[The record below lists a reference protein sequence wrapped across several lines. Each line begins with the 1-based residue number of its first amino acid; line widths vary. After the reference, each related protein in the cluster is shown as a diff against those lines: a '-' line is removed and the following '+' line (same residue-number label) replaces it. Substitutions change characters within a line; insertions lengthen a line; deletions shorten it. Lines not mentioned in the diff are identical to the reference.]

1 MIARFVAEQEM
12 VIELERAFYERIGV
26 DSDISVYGHFPQRW
40 DAIQGSGGW
49 TFTLEDMAKFGLDSI
64 TYEGSEAY
72 PSDKARASYS
82 LVLIEVDD
90 R

>member
-1 MIARFVAEQEM
+1 MAT
-12 VIELERAFYERIGV
+12 
-26 DSDISVYGHFPQRW
+26 FPQRW
-40 DAIQGSGGW
+40 EAIQGSGGW

-72 PSDKARASYS
+72 PSDKARALYS
-82 LVLIEVDD
+82 LILIEVDD